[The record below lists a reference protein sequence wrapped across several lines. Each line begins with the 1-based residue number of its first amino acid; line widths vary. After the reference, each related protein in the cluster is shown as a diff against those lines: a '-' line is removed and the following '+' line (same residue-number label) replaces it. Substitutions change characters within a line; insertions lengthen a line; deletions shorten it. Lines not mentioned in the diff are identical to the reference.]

1 MFRRCEL
8 NQVRQLAASTLSGIV
23 RCSQRTAT
31 QTLISHFKKLLL
43 STPLPARNKRDR
55 SQPKEALPEGYSEA
69 VVKRHAGVLGLS
81 CLLEAF
87 PYDVPQWMPEAMV
100 FLAKYFSDPPPI
112 STTVKKTFG
121 DFKRT
126 HQDTWHEDQKHF
138 DPEQLEV
145 LSDML
150 ISPSYYA

>member
-1 MFRRCEL
+1 
-8 NQVRQLAASTLSGIV
+8 
-23 RCSQRTAT
+23 
-31 QTLISHFKKLLL
+31 
-43 STPLPARNKRDR
+43 
-55 SQPKEALPEGYSEA
+55 
-69 VVKRHAGVLGLS
+69 
-81 CLLEAF
+81 
-87 PYDVPQWMPEAMV
+87 MPEAMV

-138 DPEQLEV
+138 NSEQLEV